1 MLQPRPERVSEQLEA
16 EVWRERARAARAV
29 QDMAGADKAINEAA
43 RLAPDDP
50 LTAFLRA
57 QSAYELGYPAAALFE
72 RAVRLWPENP
82 DVLRNHAL
90 ALASEGQPGEAEAVL
105 VRALAARPDWLDGQR
120 VLASLRYSHGDADLY
135 DAGFAVAVRSQP
147 RNQGLWLGWFT
158 LRAQQ
163 RDWPAAQR
171 ILDEA
176 ARQLGET
183 RALAVARAFLASETG
198 ALAEAQRRLAALTG
212 ADDEFLVLCRIRT
225 ALRAGDPARARDLAL
240 PLTGTRLAGQ
250 VWPYLSTA
258 WRLLG
263 DPRAAWLDGDPVL
276 HGLLDPGLSAT
287 ELADLAALLRRL
299 HTASLPYAE
308 QSVRHGTQTDRSI
321 LLRHEPLLGTVRAR
335 LMEALRDFVRTL
347 PPPDPHHPV
356 LGRPRGGLQISGSWS
371 VRLGAGGFNV
381 THSHPV
387 GWLSAVLYVALPD
400 DPGPAPAGALQ
411 LGAPPPELGVK
422 LPPYVVIPARA
433 GHLVV
438 FPSILWHG
446 TYPFAAGERL
456 NIAFDV
462 VPTSA

>member
-1 MLQPRPERVSEQLEA
+1 MPDPITA

-29 QDMAGADKAINEAA
+29 QDMAGADRAIAEAA
-43 RLAPDDP
+43 RLAPSDP

-57 QSAYELGYPAAALFE
+57 QSAYELGRPAAALFAE
-72 RAVRLWPENP
+72 AVRLWPENP

-90 ALASEGQPGEAEAVL
+90 ALASEGQRASAEAL
-105 VRALAARPDWLDGQR
+105 LADALSAKPDWLDGQR
-120 VLASLRYSHGDADLY
+120 VLASLRYSHGDAETY
-135 DAGFAVAVRSQP
+135 DAGFAAAVEALP
-147 RNQGLWLGWFT
+147 RHQGLWLGWFT

-163 RDWPAAQR
+163 RDWSAARR
-171 ILDEA
+171 ILGA
-176 ARQLGET
+176 AAAQLGET
-183 RALAVARAFLASETG
+183 RPLAVARAFLASESG
-198 ALAEAQRRLAALTG
+198 DLPEAQARLTALTG
-212 ADDEFLVLCRIRT
+212 ADDEFLALCRIRT
-225 ALRAGDPARARDLAL
+225 ALRSGNAAAARDLAL
-240 PLTGTRLAGQ
+240 PLTVTRLAGQ

-263 DPRAAWLDGDPVL
+263 DPRAAWLDGGLDGDPVL
-276 HGLLDPGLSAT
+276 HGVLDSGLSAAEIT
-287 ELADLAALLRRL
+287 ELAALLRRR
-299 HTASLPYAE
+299 HTASLPYAD

-321 LLRHEPLLGTVRAR
+321 LLRHEPLLGTTRAR

-347 PPPDPHHPV
+347 PPPDPRHPL

-381 THSHPV
+381 THSHPA

-400 DPGPAPAGALQ
+400 DPGPAPAGALH
-411 LGAPPPELGVK
+411 LGAPPPELGCD
-422 LPPYVVIPARA
+422 LAPYAVIAPRA
-433 GHLVV
+433 GQLVV
-438 FPSILWHG
+438 FPSLLWHG

>member
-1 MLQPRPERVSEQLEA
+1 MGGLIAA
-16 EVWRERARAARAV
+16 EVWRERARAARGV
-29 QDMAGADKAINEAA
+29 QDMAAADRAIAEAA
-43 RLAPDDP
+43 RLAPSDP

-57 QSAYELGYPAAALFE
+57 QSAYELGYPAATLFAE
-72 RAVRLWPENP
+72 AVRLWPENP
-82 DVLRNHAL
+82 DALRNHAL
-90 ALASEGQPGEAEAVL
+90 ALASEGQVAEADRVL
-105 VRALAARPDWLDGQR
+105 AGALAARPDWLDGQR
-120 VLASLRYSHGDADLY
+120 VLASLRYSHGDAEHY
-135 DAGFAVAVRSQP
+135 DAGFAEAVKARP
-147 RNQGLWLGWFT
+147 GHQGLWLGWFT

-163 RDWPAAQR
+163 RDWPAACR

-176 ARQLGET
+176 AAQLGET
-183 RALAVARAFLASETG
+183 RALAVARAFLASESG
-198 ALAEAQRRLAALTG
+198 ALAEALTRLAAL
-212 ADDEFLVLCRIRT
+212 ADVEDDFLALCRIRT
-225 ALRAGDPARARDLAL
+225 ALRVGDAARARDLAL
-240 PLTGTRLAGQ
+240 PLTATRLAGQ

-276 HGLLDPGLSAT
+276 HGVLDPGLSGAEIT
-287 ELADLAALLRRL
+287 ELAGLLRRL

-335 LMEALRDFVRTL
+335 LMEALFEYVAYL
-347 PPPDPHHPV
+347 PPNDPTHPT

-400 DPGPAPAGALQ
+400 DPGPAPAGALH
-411 LGAPPPELGVK
+411 LGAPPPELG
-422 LPPYVVIPARA
+422 LDLAPYAIIPPRA

-438 FPSILWHG
+438 FPSLLWHG

>member
-1 MLQPRPERVSEQLEA
+1 MSTTDEA
-16 EVWRERARAARAV
+16 EVWRDKARAARAV
-29 QDMAGADKAINEAA
+29 QDMAGADRAIAEAA
-43 RLAPDDP
+43 RLAPSDP

-57 QSAYELGYPAAALFE
+57 QSAYELGHPAAALFAK
-72 RAVRLWPENP
+72 AVRLWPENP

-90 ALASEGQPGEAEAVL
+90 ALASEGQPAAAEAL
-105 VRALAARPDWLDGQR
+105 LADALAAKPDWLDGQR
-120 VLASLRYSHGDADLY
+120 VLASLRYSHGDAETY
-135 DAGFAVAVRSQP
+135 DQGFASAVKAMP
-147 RNQGLWLGWFT
+147 RHQGLWLGWFT

-163 RDWPAAQR
+163 RDWPAAHR
-171 ILDEA
+171 ILDA
-176 ARQLGET
+176 AAAQLGET
-183 RALAVARAFLASETG
+183 RALAVARAFLASESG
-198 ALAEAQRRLAALTG
+198 DLAEAQARLAALTG

-225 ALRAGDPARARDLAL
+225 ALRAGQPERARDLAL
-240 PLTGTRLAGQ
+240 PLTATRLAGQ

-263 DPRAAWLDGDPVL
+263 DPRAKWLDGDPVL
-276 HGLLDPGLSAT
+276 HGVLDPGLSASEIT
-287 ELADLAALLRRL
+287 DLAALLRRL

-308 QSVRHGTQTDRSI
+308 QTVRQGTQTDRSI

-335 LMEALRDFVRTL
+335 LMEALRDFVAAL
-347 PPPDPHHPV
+347 PPPDPRHPV

-400 DPGPAPAGALQ
+400 DPGPAPAGALH
-411 LGAPPPELGVK
+411 LGAPPPELGTA
-422 LPPYVVIPARA
+422 LEPYAVVQPLA
-433 GHLVV
+433 GQLVV

>member
-1 MLQPRPERVSEQLEA
+1 MGNPIEA

-29 QDMAGADKAINEAA
+29 QDMAGADLAINEAA
-43 RLAPDDP
+43 RLSPSDP

-57 QSAYELGYPAAALFE
+57 QSAYELGYPAAALFAE
-72 RAVRLWPENP
+72 AVRLWPENP

-90 ALASEGQPGEAEAVL
+90 ALASEGQPSEADRVL
-105 VRALAARPDWLDGQR
+105 VRALAAKPDWLDGQR
-120 VLASLRYSHGDADLY
+120 VLASLRFSHGDARNF
-135 DAGFAVAVRSQP
+135 DAGFVEAVKAQP

-163 RDWPAAQR
+163 RDWPAARR

-176 ARQLGET
+176 AAQLGET
-183 RALAVARAFLASETG
+183 RPLAVARAFLASESG
-198 ALAEAQRRLAALTG
+198 DLAEAQTRLAALAG
-212 ADDEFLVLCRIRT
+212 VDDDFLALCRIRT
-225 ALRAGDPARARDLAL
+225 ALRAGDPHAARDLAL
-240 PLTGTRLAGQ
+240 PLTATRLAGQ

-263 DPRAAWLDGDPVL
+263 DPQAAWLDGDPVL
-276 HGLLDPGLSAT
+276 HGVLDSGLSST
-287 ELADLAALLRRL
+287 EIAQLAALLRRL
-299 HTASLPYAE
+299 HVTSLPYGE

-335 LMEALRDFVRTL
+335 LMETLRDFVATL
-347 PPPDPHHPV
+347 PPPDPRHPI

-381 THSHPV
+381 THSHPA

-400 DPGPAPAGALQ
+400 DPGPPPAGALH
-411 LGAPPPELGVK
+411 LGAPPPELGLV
-422 LPPYVVIPARA
+422 LAPYHVIPPRA
-433 GHLVV
+433 GHVVV
-438 FPSILWHG
+438 FPSLLWHG

>member
-1 MLQPRPERVSEQLEA
+1 MSAALEA
-16 EVWRERARAARAV
+16 EVWRDKARALRAV
-29 QDMAGADKAINEAA
+29 QDMAGADRAIAEAV
-43 RLAPDDP
+43 RLAPADP

-57 QSAYELGYPAAALFE
+57 QSAYELGYPAASLFAE
-72 RAVRLWPENP
+72 AVRLWPENP

-90 ALASEGQPGEAEAVL
+90 ALASEGRQEEAEAVL
-105 VRALAARPDWLDGQR
+105 MRALAAKPDWLDGQR
-120 VLASLRYSHGDADLY
+120 VLASLRYSHGDAETY
-135 DAGFAVAVRSQP
+135 DAGFAAAVRVQP
-147 RNQGLWLGWFT
+147 RHQGLWLGWFT
-158 LRAQQ
+158 LRAQL
-163 RDWPAAQR
+163 RDWPAARR
-171 ILDEA
+171 ILDSAMAE
-176 ARQLGET
+176 LGET
-183 RALAVARAFLASETG
+183 RPLAIARAFLASESG
-198 ALAEAQRRLAALTG
+198 DLAEAQTRLAALTG

-225 ALRAGDPARARDLAL
+225 ALRAGQPERARDLAL
-240 PLTGTRLAGQ
+240 PLTATRLAGQ

-263 DPRAAWLDGDPVL
+263 DSRAQWLDGDPVL
-276 HGLLDPGLSAT
+276 HGVLDPGLSAGEIT
-287 ELADLAALLRRL
+287 DLAALLRRL

-321 LLRHEPLLGTVRAR
+321 LLRHEPLLGTVRAK
-335 LMEALRDFVRTL
+335 LMAALADYVATL
-347 PPPDPHHPV
+347 PPVDPRHPL

-400 DPGPAPAGALQ
+400 DPGPAPAGALH
-411 LGAPPPELGVK
+411 LGAPPPELGVT
-422 LPPYVVIPARA
+422 LPPYAVIPPRT
-433 GHLVV
+433 GQLVV